1 MTLINDKN
9 KKKNTN
15 EMDAGEYESPH
26 LSEDEIENLDLN
38 SDIVK
43 KYMEQY
49 QKETDKYAIWRGT
62 ITEGFKKWLKGEK
75 IYDRDKERIS
85 LYVSEETKEKWQEF
99 IKKYN
104 YTISKLIREGVN
116 YFIDQ
121 QSSKQQKGP
130 LRLDKERLS
139 RISHA
144 LKEPLTTIKGFSQLL
159 IENYKEELP
168 EDVLQTIRNIFEQSQ
183 LLENKIINILDN
195 IKPETSQY
203 DILLIEDDL
212 ATIKLLNSFFG
223 SRGYSCYGVVSG
235 SKGLEELE
243 NNMPKLILLDVIL
256 PDISGYEICKM
267 IKNDERFKDIPIFL
281 LTAIPGA
288 EVEKKVKEIKA
299 DGFILKP
306 FDFSEFE
313 KIFKYLN
320 KEKTINVETNN

>member
-1 MTLINDKN
+1 
-9 KKKNTN
+9 
-15 EMDAGEYESPH
+15 
-26 LSEDEIENLDLN
+26 
-38 SDIVK
+38 
-43 KYMEQY
+43 
-49 QKETDKYAIWRGT
+49 
-62 ITEGFKKWLKGEK
+62 KWLKGEK

-116 YFIDQ
+116 YFIKQ
-121 QSSKQQKGP
+121 QSSKQQKGQG
-130 LRLDKERLS
+130 RLDKERLS

-159 IENYKEELP
+159 LENYKEELP
-168 EDVLQTIRNIFEQSQ
+168 EDVLLTIKNIFEQSQ

-195 IKPETSQY
+195 MKPETSQY

-212 ATIKLLNSFFG
+212 ATIKLLTSFFD

-243 NNMPKLILLDVIL
+243 NNIPKLILLDVIL
-256 PDISGYEICKM
+256 PDISGYEVCKM
-267 IKNDERFKDIPIFL
+267 IKNDERFKKIPIFL

-288 EVEKKVKEIKA
+288 EVEKKVKEINA

-320 KEKTINVETNN
+320 KEEIINVETDS